1 MSAARALLGRE
12 LALALRSG
20 GGAGL
25 GVAFFVIVQ
34 VLVPLG
40 VGPDPARLATVAGGS
55 LWTGALLACLLS
67 LDRLFQADAE
77 DGALDQL
84 LLSPLPLEAV
94 VALKALAHWL
104 TTGLP
109 LVVVA
114 PMLALTLNLPGA
126 AYPWLVASLAAGTP
140 ALSLIGAVGAALTVG
155 VRRGGLLLS
164 IVVLPLY
171 IPTLIF
177 GARCVADGA
186 EPMAAFLP
194 LAGLTLFVGAP
205 RALRGGAGAAAG
217 AALKRPT
224 AQRFGRQG
232 HMAALG
238 G

>member
-1 MSAARALLGRE
+1 MSAARALLARD

-25 GVAFFVIVQ
+25 GVAFFLIVQ
-34 VLVPLG
+34 LLVPLG

-77 DGALDQL
+77 DGTLDQL

-114 PMLALTLNLPGA
+114 PLLALTLNLPA
-126 AYPWLVASLAAGTP
+126 PALPWLVAGLAAGTP
-140 ALSLIGAVGAALTVG
+140 ALSLIGAIGAALTLG
-155 VRRGGLLLS
+155 LRGGGALLS
-164 IVVLPLY
+164 LLVLPLY
-171 IPTLIF
+171 VPVLIF
-177 GARCVADGA
+177 GAGA
-186 EPMAAFLP
+186 VETAM
-194 LAGLTLFVGAP
+194 AGL
-205 RALRGGAGAAAG
+205 GAAAHLSLLG
-217 AALKRPT
+217 ALLLI
-224 AQRFGRQG
+224 
-232 HMAALG
+232 ALG
-238 G
+238 LAPWATAVALRIAIE